1 MSSVLYILDIYY
13 CNEKRGKRDLLF
25 YDYIPAVRK
34 SRLLVKSIS
43 LINFD
48 KMQINFEQKLT
59 LNMKRKEKVASGD
72 LLFVLYTCLIVPL
85 DLYQ

>member
-25 YDYIPAVRK
+25 YGYIPAVRK

-48 KMQINFEQKLT
+48 KMQIKFKQKLT
-59 LNMKRKEKVASGD
+59 LNMKRKEKFASGD